1 MDDILNALGQIAG
14 TALATALLLAVL
26 WWLWRGVVGT
36 WLLIKY
42 LTYKGFWQNTCLV
55 IVLGLVFGWNVVL
68 GLLIILICLGPITEA
83 IAKGLWE
90 SELRSG

>member
-1 MDDILNALGQIAG
+1 MDDVLNALGEIAG
-14 TALATALLLAVL
+14 ILLAGAFILAIL
-26 WWLWRGVVGT
+26 WWLWRGLVGT

-42 LTYKGFWQNTCLV
+42 LAHRGFWRNTCLV

-83 IAKGLWE
+83 IAKSLWE
-90 SELRSG
+90 RLLSSG